1 MNNKDSRL
9 KYFNPAS
16 LTDNEIKK
24 IKYYLRDSGLDS
36 KEIYKILKENGF
48 IVDDE
53 IQIKEDNS
61 MGKGK
66 K

>member
-1 MNNKDSRL
+1 MNNKNSKL

-16 LTDNEIKK
+16 FTDNEVEIIKR
-24 IKYYLRDSGLDS
+24 YLKESGLDS

>member
-16 LTDNEIKK
+16 FTDNEVEIIKR
-24 IKYYLRDSGLDS
+24 YLKDSGLDS

-48 IVDDE
+48 IIDDE
-53 IQIKEDNS
+53 TQVKEDNS